1 MSTFFHPITIV
12 GTDGE
17 ETVDALVDT
26 GADFT
31 TPPAPLLQRLGVKPF
46 RDARMRLA
54 DGSTAVWSLGRVTSR
69 ISGDEGPDI
78 CIFGSPDSPPVIG
91 AYTLEGMLLGVD
103 LGGRQFVPREG
114 FS

>member
-1 MSTFFHPITIV
+1 MARLSNPITIV
-12 GTDGE
+12 GPDGE

-31 TPPAPLLQRLGVKPF
+31 TLPAPLLQRLGVKPF

-69 ISGDEGPDI
+69 INGDEGPDI

-91 AYTLEGMLLGVD
+91 SYTLEGMLLGVD
-103 LGGRQFVPREG
+103 PGGRRLVPREA

>member
-1 MSTFFHPITIV
+1 MGKFFHLITIL
-12 GTDGE
+12 GPDGE

-31 TPPAPLLQRLGVKPF
+31 TLPVPLLQRLGVKPF
-46 RDARMRLA
+46 RDARMRRA
-54 DGSTAVWSLGRVTSR
+54 DGSAARWSLGRFTSR
-69 ISGDEGPDI
+69 INGDEEPDI

-103 LGGRQFVPREG
+103 PGGRRLVPRKG
-114 FS
+114 FL